1 MNPNADSEATLYTL
15 DVVLVSLRTRDATA
29 LFVPHRLGKKADG
42 NEKAK
47 KNVIVA
53 AGNKPPGVQAWIGQK
68 TC

>member
-1 MNPNADSEATLYTL
+1 M
-15 DVVLVSLRTRDATA
+15 LVSLRTRDATA

>member
-1 MNPNADSEATLYTL
+1 MNQNADSCNGTLYTL
-15 DVVLVSLRTRDATA
+15 DVLVSLRTRDATA